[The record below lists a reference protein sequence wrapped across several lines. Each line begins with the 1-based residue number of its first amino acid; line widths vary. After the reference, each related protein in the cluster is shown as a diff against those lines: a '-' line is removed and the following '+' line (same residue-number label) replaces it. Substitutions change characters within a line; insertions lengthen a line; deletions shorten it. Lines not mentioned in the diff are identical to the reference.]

1 MVTKVI
7 KIKHDLLRNALQH
20 PDKNFFWVFG
30 NRRALRVH
38 FEEMADEI
46 CMSLAELP
54 IMISKTNSCFTMPE
68 GGRIFLKV
76 LHVQDDVRFVQ
87 GYEILDYA
95 LHDSFYSATQ
105 ANQHFI
111 ELWLQSRKRQ

>member
-30 NRRALRVH
+30 NDRARRVH
-38 FEEMADEI
+38 FEELADEI

-54 IMISKTNSCFTMPE
+54 IMISKINQCFTMPE
-68 GGRIFLKV
+68 GGKIMLRV
-76 LHVQDDVRFVQ
+76 LRQYSDIDHIQ
-87 GYEILDYA
+87 GYEIMDYV
-95 LHDSFYSATQ
+95 LHDSFYDTSTP
-105 ANQHFI
+105 NQHAI
-111 ELWLQSRKRQ
+111 EMWLQSRKRQ